1 MVDRFRIFRR
11 ERNHNKQIARDI
23 KRDRKEREKRA
34 IKLREYDEKRH
45 RTYKKEIGKEE
56 IVREKTIELSKE
68 DLERYY
74 IFYNLTLN
82 QISHLKIGL
91 ESIILH
97 NKKRESILSE
107 MESKKI
113 EIKIS
118 DKAEETNKTQ
128 EMESKKIEIEVND
141 KIDNI
146 YKTHIIKNWNKF
158 MLDFYAKINER
169 FEIFIEKSMSLIY
182 IKRKLRD
189 ENEWQRFVNAVAQDE
204 VAVDF
209 TYQNIIDE
217 IHNKRGLEIY
227 AYLDTYYPE
236 DCRALLESGVLE
248 RAKKYAEKKYIP
260 EILTLVTEIILRD
273 YKEIPIEFDKEY
285 TFDNFPNRPFKSAII
300 YAPDDLQRY
309 IKWFK
314 GFWHE
319 VDGYWICTPMGI
331 AEILLWGWA
340 LPDKPKFILT
350 FTPRQHQALFNAILN
365 TEGLKEI
372 EKQLY
377 QKIIFYLQKDEIVD
391 ELRIEK
397 QRQRSEVFKKEL
409 SDTIKGIKHDK
420 YGAYFKHRG
429 RQDTGGGKEGE
440 GVDKITVLLILGI
453 IAICFIFMVIF

>member
-1 MVDRFRIFRR
+1 MVNVSGIFKR
-11 ERNHNKQIARDI
+11 EKNHNKQIAKTI
-23 KRDRKEREKRA
+23 KSDRREREKRA
-34 IKLREYDEKRH
+34 IKLREYDEKLHEVRKGGIE
-45 RTYKKEIGKEE
+45 REE

-82 QISHLKIGL
+82 QISHLKIEL
-91 ESIILH
+91 EGIILR
-97 NKKRESILSE
+97 NRKRINIHF
-107 MESKKI
+107 KTKI
-113 EIKIS
+113 RKIGI
-118 DKAEETNKTQ
+118 N
-128 EMESKKIEIEVND
+128 IND
-141 KIDNI
+141 KIKDI
-146 YKTHIIKNWNKF
+146 DKTHIIKNWQSF
-158 MLDFYAKINER
+158 LIDFYIKKNKN
-169 FEIFIEKSMSLIY
+169 FEFFIEKSMSLIY

-236 DCRALLESGVLE
+236 DCRALLEAGVLE

-260 EILTLVTEIILRD
+260 EILTLVHELTLKD

-285 TFDNFPNRPFKSAII
+285 TFENFPNRPFKTAII

-319 VDGYWICTPMGI
+319 VDGYWVCTPMGI
-331 AEILLWGWA
+331 AELLLWGWT

-372 EKQLY
+372 EKELY
-377 QKIIFYLQKDEIVD
+377 QKIIFYYQKDEIVD

-420 YGAYFKHRG
+420 YGSYFKHRG
-429 RQDTGGGKEGE
+429 RQDLGGEKEGE
-440 GVDKITVLLILGI
+440 GIDKTTVLLIMGI

>member
-1 MVDRFRIFRR
+1 MVNLFGIFRR
-11 ERNHNKQIARDI
+11 EKNHNKQIAKTI
-23 KRDRKEREKRA
+23 KRDKREREKSA
-34 IKLREYDEKRH
+34 IKLREYDEKLH
-45 RTYKKEIGKEE
+45 EQKLYEPHKKGTEKEKMMG
-56 IVREKTIELSKE
+56 EKAIELSKE

-82 QISHLKIGL
+82 QVSHLKIGL
-91 ESIILH
+91 EGIILR
-97 NKKRESILSE
+97 NKRRESTLSE
-107 MESKKI
+107 PELEPRKI
-113 EIKIS
+113 EIK
-118 DKAEETNKTQ
+118 
-128 EMESKKIEIEVND
+128 VRD
-141 KIDNI
+141 KIGGVN
-146 YKTHIIKNWNKF
+146 KTHIIKNWNQF
-158 MLDFYAKINER
+158 LLDFYTKINEN
-169 FEIFIEKSMSLIY
+169 FEFFIEKSMSLIY

-189 ENEWQRFVNAVAQDE
+189 ENEWQRFVNTVAQDE
-204 VAVDF
+204 IAVDF

-227 AYLDTYYPE
+227 AYLDIYYPE
-236 DCRALLESGVLE
+236 DCRALLEAGVLE

-260 EILTLVTEIILRD
+260 EILTLVSEIFLKN

-285 TFDNFPNRPFKSAII
+285 TFENFPNRPFKSAII

-319 VDGYWICTPMGI
+319 VDGYWVCTPMGI
-331 AEILLWGWA
+331 AELLLWGWT
-340 LPDKPKFILT
+340 LPDKPSFILT

-365 TEGLKEI
+365 TEGLKETQ
-372 EKQLY
+372 KQLY
-377 QKIIFYLQKDEIVD
+377 QKIIFYYQKDEIVN

-420 YGAYFKHRG
+420 YGSYFKHRG
-429 RQDTGGGKEGE
+429 RQDLSGEEEGGGI
-440 GVDKITVLLILGI
+440 DKITVLLIMGI